1 MGAPEKHEGNDA
13 DTVSYVESVACTKV
27 ARTIFRLP
35 QDGIPGLLP
44 GDSSPNG
51 ILLVSVPNTGPRV
64 CAVPTIRRKRHHE
77 VPTSFTMSTSHAS
90 SGQSNPQV
98 VVRAG
103 KYFLCS
109 ACGTMVQVPE
119 DVVGQL
125 VTTFAATSRELP
137 EQAPTAE
144 QAPSEQEPVAETIA
158 ATTPPTASV
167 AAKTKAKTSSRVRL
181 HFERIDGLVV
191 PTSKQL
197 DRALAWVSFHLK
209 VLDRQGTE
217 LHRLKKQCQRCQA
230 SQVPCPRPRG
240 HAFLGQEVEEHL
252 VPAVIAS

>member
-1 MGAPEKHEGNDA
+1 M
-13 DTVSYVESVACTKV
+13 
-27 ARTIFRLP
+27 
-35 QDGIPGLLP
+35 
-44 GDSSPNG
+44 SS
-51 ILLVSVPNTGPRV
+51 
-64 CAVPTIRRKRHHE
+64 
-77 VPTSFTMSTSHAS
+77 SHARPP
-90 SGQSNPQV
+90 GEQAPQV

-103 KYFLCS
+103 QYFLCS

-125 VTTFAATSRELP
+125 VTTIAAKSRELP

-144 QAPSEQEPVAETIA
+144 QAPSEQEPAAETVT

-167 AAKTKAKTSSRVRL
+167 TAKTKAKTSSRVRF

-217 LHRLKKQCQRCQA
+217 RHRP
-230 SQVPCPRPRG
+230 SPVPCPRLRG
-240 HAFLGQEVEEHL
+240 HAIKGTAQPARGLSDSMQARHAHEDVGMAPELNRTLNGNEKPNDSENRNNSESKNHNEQERG
-252 VPAVIAS
+252 PP